1 MSVLVVT
8 LLLLS
13 AIVHAAWNA
22 LLKGGDDRL
31 WAISI
36 ITLVGAVALLPFA
49 LFLGP
54 PGLPAVPYL
63 VLSSVLQI
71 GYCLFLIRA
80 YRDADLAS
88 VYPIARGSAPL
99 LVTLGALL
107 FAREIPSEFG
117 LVGIGCVS
125 FGLMF
130 LVLGTGR
137 PDVKSALAALTAGLF
152 IASYMVVD
160 GLGVRVSDDAL
171 SYAAWQAVCAGVLI
185 PLSFVVIRRRL
196 PAPPRGWEG
205 TKIIAAGIFGTLGY
219 CIAVWAMSLSSMGG
233 VSAIRE
239 TSILFAALFGVVM
252 LRERITLSKL
262 AGALSVTA
270 GVIFLS
276 LS

>member
-1 MSVLVVT
+1 MICDTDTTTSTTTSKTVTWKNTCNIRTYTTEMAHQDRFNAWYQPTDYSKFKTNCKKICQLAREFGIDRVEKKLSNETCFGLERMITREASTLVVRRR
-8 LLLLS
+8 
-13 AIVHAAWNA
+13 N
-22 LLKGGDDRL
+22 
-31 WAISI
+31 
-36 ITLVGAVALLPFA
+36 
-49 LFLGP
+49 
-54 PGLPAVPYL
+54 
-63 VLSSVLQI
+63 
-71 GYCLFLIRA
+71 
-80 YRDADLAS
+80 
-88 VYPIARGSAPL
+88 
-99 LVTLGALL
+99 
-107 FAREIPSEFG
+107 
-117 LVGIGCVS
+117 
-125 FGLMF
+125 
-130 LVLGTGR
+130 
-137 PDVKSALAALTAGLF
+137 
-152 IASYMVVD
+152 
-160 GLGVRVSDDAL
+160 
-171 SYAAWQAVCAGVLI
+171 AAWQAVCAGVLI